1 MHGDDVTAGGG
12 CGAHCA
18 VRHGSSGSADS
29 ATGKFWVEIG
39 SWADLSAQKAGSSSR
54 QIQPQ
59 RESHK
64 ILPGL
69 ELQAGRQNSGE
80 IIIVSAIIGHRPGT
94 HASGARSHAGSQ
106 PRGGVRAASA
116 ASLPVVA
123 VTVTACLRH
132 IIGATMADA
141 ARRIRAVAR
150 HVNATAAAAATDTT
164 AAPLPPR
171 YSSDALRH
179 FGAGLLRAA
188 GMCTEQAEVVAHVC
202 VEGELLGHSTHGVR
216 LLHAAIPALRRGT
229 QAGEGEP
236 TVLRDTGS
244 TLSWDGARRGGQSF
258 MSGLYLVGLI
268 SLVLLLLLSVWFKL
282 EERFDARRWLTP
294 CARRRTKL

>member
-80 IIIVSAIIGHRPGT
+80 IIISDHRSSAGHACKRPCSHRRQPAT
-94 HASGARSHAGSQ
+94 WRS
-106 PRGGVRAASA
+106 PRRSA